1 MMENYK
7 YITVLLDEVVNG
19 FNICF
24 DGIYI
29 DGIFGCGGYL
39 CLIFSQFGEEGCL
52 LAIDCDLQVIV
63 VVKIIDDLRFFII
76 YGFFFALG
84 EYVVECDFIGKIDG
98 IFFDF
103 GVFLL

>member
-19 FNICF
+19 FNIRF

-29 DGIFGCGGYL
+29 DGIFGRGGYL
-39 CLIFSQFGEEGCL
+39 RLIFSQFGEEGRL
-52 LAIDCDLQVIV
+52 LAIDRDSQVIV
-63 VVKIIDDLRFFII
+63 VAKIIDDSRFFII

-84 EYVVECDFIGKIDG
+84 EYVVERDFIGKIDG

-103 GVFLL
+103 GVFLS